1 MNELE
6 TTNGKLHC
14 HVCQRECLVICRSC
28 NRSFCE
34 IHTSSLDSTYCAPC
48 VDFTNTHII
57 NKPLVDAEGAEHKG
71 RQLILTGEVWM
82 RNRDLIS
89 KMTDVELEAKLTALK
104 TAVHEAEMIL
114 DFRKIAKTQVESE
127 IGDRYS
133 RKLGRR
139 RLIGAMD
146 SVHKNATKVA
156 GSPSE
161 KVEIA
166 KDALASLK
174 KLGLNKDAI
183 ANVLLKL
190 AQQKGKT

>member
-114 DFRKIAKTQVESE
+114 D
-127 IGDRYS
+127 S